1 MAGTQLPEDIR
12 AGIRGI
18 VAEVLEVDA
27 SDLTEDS
34 SFVDD
39 FDADSLLV
47 IEIISRFERDLRI
60 RIPKDELAELDTLP
74 EAYELVGK
82 HYAAGAVGA

>member
-1 MAGTQLPEDIR
+1 MAGTQLPEDLR
-12 AGIRGI
+12 AGIREI

-34 SFVDD
+34 SFVND

-82 HYAAGAVGA
+82 HYVAGVVGA

>member
-1 MAGTQLPEDIR
+1 MAGTQLPEDVR
-12 AGIRGI
+12 AGIREI

-27 SDLTEDS
+27 SELTDDS
-34 SFVDD
+34 SFVND

-47 IEIISRFERDLRI
+47 IEIISRFERDLHVK
-60 RIPKDELAELDTLP
+60 IPKDELAELDTLP

-82 HYAAGAVGA
+82 HYAAGVVGA

>member
-1 MAGTQLPEDIR
+1 MAGTQLPEDLR
-12 AGIRGI
+12 ADIRGI

-27 SDLTEDS
+27 SDLAEDS
-34 SFVDD
+34 SFVND

-60 RIPKDELAELDTLP
+60 KIPKDELAELDTLP
-74 EAYELVGK
+74 EAYELVAK
-82 HYAAGAVGA
+82 FYVAGAVGA

>member
-1 MAGTQLPEDIR
+1 MSSSALPGEIR
-12 AGIRGI
+12 EKIREI
-18 VAEVLEVDA
+18 VAEVLEADIT
-27 SDLTEDS
+27 DLNDEK

-39 FDADSLLV
+39 LDADSLLV

-60 RIPKDELAELDTLP
+60 KIPKDDLSELDTLP

-82 HYAAGAVGA
+82 HYVPEAVGA

>member
-1 MAGTQLPEDIR
+1 MAGTQLPEDVR
-12 AGIRGI
+12 AGIREI

-34 SFVDD
+34 SFVND

-47 IEIISRFERDLRI
+47 IEIISRFERDLHI

-82 HYAAGAVGA
+82 HYAAGVVGA

>member
-1 MAGTQLPEDIR
+1 MAGTQLPEDVR
-12 AGIRGI
+12 AGIREI

-27 SDLTEDS
+27 SELTEDS
-34 SFVDD
+34 SFVND

-47 IEIISRFERDLRI
+47 IEIISRFERDLHVK
-60 RIPKDELAELDTLP
+60 IPKDELAELDTLP

-82 HYAAGAVGA
+82 HYAAGVVGA